1 MNTDNAAPGLGPDL
15 AEAQAAS
22 NGHAPPAAAEAPAAE
37 APCADCEDGITLPAL
52 GRSSELALG
61 FVGALI
67 GGVIL
72 LMGIDLILGGAVSRA
87 VGLGRGGD
95 SADASA

>member
-1 MNTDNAAPGLGPDL
+1 MNTDNAGAALGPDL
-15 AEAQAAS
+15 AAEAPAPS
-22 NGHAPPAAAEAPAAE
+22 NGQAPAAE
-37 APCADCEDGITLPAL
+37 AAPEASPCADCEDGVTIPAL

-72 LMGIDLILGGAVSRA
+72 LMGIDLITGGAVSRA

-95 SADASA
+95 SADASS